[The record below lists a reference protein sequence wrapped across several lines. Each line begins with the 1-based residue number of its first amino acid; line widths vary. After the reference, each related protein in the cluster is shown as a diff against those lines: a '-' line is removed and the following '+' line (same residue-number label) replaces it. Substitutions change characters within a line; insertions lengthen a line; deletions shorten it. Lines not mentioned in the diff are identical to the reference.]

1 MIQNIHD
8 LHKEIA
14 KVIKLKIA
22 GVPVLIAEQTN
33 PSFDNWVSFKLTN
46 WSQIGHEISFYDDE
60 NPDNSDFTTY
70 TTWKVTLNIVTIGL
84 QSEQMAL
91 TLAHNLNKGTFR
103 DSFSVLGLVYL
114 SQNPIRPSPKMV
126 GDGWEQRH
134 ILDVNFNITI
144 SDTDEIDFVDTIEI
158 TNQVID
164 ESGDVI
170 LERVDEIDI

>member
-1 MIQNIHD
+1 
-8 LHKEIA
+8 
-14 KVIKLKIA
+14 
-22 GVPVLIAEQTN
+22 
-33 PSFDNWVSFKLTN
+33 
-46 WSQIGHEISFYDDE
+46 
-60 NPDNSDFTTY
+60 
-70 TTWKVTLNIVTIGL
+70 
-84 QSEQMAL
+84 MAL